1 MGSFEKRGILV
12 IVIIIVMILAVAIHQ
27 WGGAPGDLE
36 PLRVKVPPAP
46 APRDIVLEDLI
57 NGPETAGETWA
68 DGTPRRYTIRSG
80 DSIWKLVVDRWKLKE
95 SFIEE
100 VRKANP
106 GRNTLRL
113 KPGDV
118 LVVPD
123 TANYQRGGSVSSGS
137 GGGAAAPA
145 PSNMARYQIQE
156 GDTLESIAR
165 KLLGKKHRWTRI
177 QRANPGLK
185 PERLRPGDYIW
196 VPSG

>member
-1 MGSFEKRGILV
+1 MGSFEKLGILV

-46 APRDIVLEDLI
+46 EPRDIRLEDLI
-57 NGPETAGETWA
+57 DGPETVGETWA

-80 DSIWKLVVDRWKLKE
+80 DSIWKLVMDQWKLKE
-95 SFIEE
+95 SFVEE

-113 KPGDV
+113 TPGDV

-123 TANYQRGGSVSSGS
+123 TAHSQRGGSVNAGS
-137 GGGAAAPA
+137 GGGAAAPTPA
-145 PSNMARYQIQE
+145 ALARYHIQE
-156 GDTLESIAR
+156 GDTLQSIAR
-165 KLLGKKHRWTRI
+165 KFLGKTSRWNRI
-177 QRANPGLK
+177 HEANPGLK